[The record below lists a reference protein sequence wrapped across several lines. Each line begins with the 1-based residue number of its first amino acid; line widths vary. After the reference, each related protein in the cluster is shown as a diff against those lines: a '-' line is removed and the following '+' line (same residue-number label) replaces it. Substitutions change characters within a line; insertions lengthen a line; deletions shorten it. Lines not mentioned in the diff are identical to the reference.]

1 MHPDDSPK
9 TAQNSPDSGGAKK
22 LLILGLVLLAAVIC
36 YFAVRKYLD
45 FEYLASQEQALKA
58 YYQSNPVTVL
68 VAAFVI
74 YATVTG
80 LAVPGASPMT
90 LIMSWFFGFATSL
103 VLISFASTAG
113 ATIAFLISRYLFRDA
128 LQSRFGDR
136 LAKFNAA
143 LDKEGAFY
151 LFTLRLV
158 PLVPFFVINYNV
170 LVGQPSG
177 HVGGN
182 GRVLLCRVTH
192 PRPADATGA
201 GRWGGH
207 QSATAHPDHNR
218 AGVAGPV
225 SDRCKENDG
234 AVPTKSR
241 VEDCWWEFA
250 ERNELVRHQVGKPT
264 CLDRFRVAIGT
275 GWISKHKKTDL
286 AFC

>member
-1 MHPDDSPK
+1 MHPEDSPK

-22 LLILGLVLLAAVIC
+22 LLILGLLLLAAVIC

-68 VAAFVI
+68 VAAFAI

-158 PLVPFFVINYNV
+158 PLVPFFVINSV
-170 LVGQPSG
+170 MGLTKLRTTTFWWVSQVGMLAGTAVFCYAGSRIPDLQTLQEQG
-177 HVGGN
+177 AGAVIN
-182 GRVLLCRVTH
+182 QQQLTQITIALVLLGLF
-192 PRPADATGA
+192 PIAA
-201 GRWGGH
+201 
-207 QSATAHPDHNR
+207 
-218 AGVAGPV
+218 
-225 SDRCKENDG
+225 
-234 AVPTKSR
+234 
-241 VEDCWWEFA
+241 
-250 ERNELVRHQVGKPT
+250 
-264 CLDRFRVAIGT
+264 
-275 GWISKHKKTDL
+275 KKTMEL
-286 AFC
+286 FRPKVA